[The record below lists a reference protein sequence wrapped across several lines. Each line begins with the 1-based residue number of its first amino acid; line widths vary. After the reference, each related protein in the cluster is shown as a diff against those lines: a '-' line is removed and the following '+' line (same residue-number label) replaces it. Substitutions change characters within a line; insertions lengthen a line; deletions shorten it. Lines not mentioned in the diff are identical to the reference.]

1 MIQKEYYYHLD
12 FLCNQYVYTF
22 FLISNVNSYVYTFYS
37 MLHDE
42 MYTLTNNVIYAIEP
56 NAENQIIYMLL
67 VINNIG
73 QVQSSDKSE
82 TQARVVYG

>member
-1 MIQKEYYYHLD
+1 
-12 FLCNQYVYTF
+12 
-22 FLISNVNSYVYTFYS
+22 